1 VTGSIGWSLESKSHF
16 MRIGIVNDTGLAR
29 EALRRVVLA
38 SSEHEVAWTASDGA
52 EAIALAR
59 VDRPDLI
66 LMDLFMPGIDG
77 VEATRR
83 IMGESPCAILV
94 VTSTVTGH
102 LSKVY
107 QAMGYGALDALDTP
121 TLAPRGQITGS
132 SLLLHKIEI
141 IGKLLGKST
150 ERKRDRHDP
159 VFSSSSAAQPSRAE
173 MTLLP
178 LVVLGAST
186 GGPNALAEVLTH
198 LPKTL
203 EAAIIIVQHVD
214 AAFAPGLGQWLS
226 EQVRRRVTL
235 VVEGQRPAA
244 CDILLSGTDD
254 HLIMGEDRRL
264 HYSVEPRTVCYRPS
278 VDVFFAS
285 LAKNWPRPGVA
296 ALMTGMG
303 RDGAAGLLQLRGLKW
318 RTIAQDESSSVVW
331 GMPKAAAQI
340 GAAEEI
346 LPLSRIAEAIARLVA
361 DEARSFPGVSAT
373 AAAPAEKL

>member
-1 VTGSIGWSLESKSHF
+1 

-29 EALRRVVLA
+29 EALRRVVL
-38 SSEHEVAWTASDGA
+38 SSSQHEVAWMANDGA

-66 LMDLFMPGIDG
+66 LMDLFMPGVDG

-94 VTSTVTGH
+94 VTSTVSGH

-121 TLAPRGQITGS
+121 TLSSRGQINGAA
-132 SLLLHKIEI
+132 LLLHKIEI
-141 IGKLLGKST
+141 ISKLLGKPAERSLASSNMIVPAFLGFPGSLT
-150 ERKRDRHDP
+150 EMS
-159 VFSSSSAAQPSRAE
+159 FES
-173 MTLLP
+173 

-186 GGPNALAEVLTH
+186 GGPNALAEILAH
-198 LPKTL
+198 LPATL
-203 EAAIIIVQHVD
+203 KAAIIIVQHVD

-226 EQVRRRVTL
+226 DQAHRRVAL
-235 VVEGQRPAA
+235 VAEGHRPIA
-244 CDILLSGTDD
+244 CDILLSGTND

-264 HYSVEPRTVCYRPS
+264 HYSVEPRDISYRPS
-278 VDVFFAS
+278 VDVFLSS
-285 LAKNWPRPGVA
+285 LAKNWPTPGVA

-303 RDGAAGLLQLRGLKW
+303 RDGAAGLLKLRGLNW
-318 RTIAQDESSSVVW
+318 RTIAQDEASSIVW
-331 GMPKAAAQI
+331 GMPKAAVEL

-346 LPLSRIAEAIARLVA
+346 LPLSRIAEAIARLVPNVA
-361 DEARSFPGVSAT
+361 DPFENLSPTT
-373 AAAPAEKL
+373 ANPSHKA